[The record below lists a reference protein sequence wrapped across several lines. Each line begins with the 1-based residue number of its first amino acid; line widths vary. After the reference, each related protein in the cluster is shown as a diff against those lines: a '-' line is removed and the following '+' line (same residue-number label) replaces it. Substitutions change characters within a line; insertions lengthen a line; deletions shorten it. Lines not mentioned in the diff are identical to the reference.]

1 VDLLTKNRITST
13 KRRTAEMISRL
24 LAVNGTKLI
33 SPKTYSA
40 ANGITNNPPNW
51 FAARTS
57 FTLAETMT
65 FSSTLKRHARGAARS
80 RKTPAFQFG

>member
-1 VDLLTKNRITST
+1 
-13 KRRTAEMISRL
+13 MISRL

-65 FSSTLKRHARGAARS
+65 FSSTLKRHARGAPEAGKPQHS
-80 RKTPAFQFG
+80 NSDRKGSLVVDG